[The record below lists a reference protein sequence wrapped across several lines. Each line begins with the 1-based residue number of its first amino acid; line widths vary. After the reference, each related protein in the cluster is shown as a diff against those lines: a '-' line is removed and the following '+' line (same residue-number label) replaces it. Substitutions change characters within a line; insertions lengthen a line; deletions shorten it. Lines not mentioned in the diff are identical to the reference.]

1 MAKKLPQNAIIINGK
16 VYELVDNKSD
26 QTDCDICDLKKVCF
40 EYYKNLL
47 CYFLFDEPIDKTFKC
62 YDRPTDKKGTG
73 H

>member
-40 EYYKNLL
+40 EYYEEIL
-47 CYFLFDEPIDKTFKC
+47 CVDLFDDADGKTFKLI
-62 YDRPTDKKGTG
+62 K
-73 H
+73 

>member
-40 EYYKNLL
+40 KYYEEIL
-47 CYFLFDEPIDKTFKC
+47 CVDLFDSDGKTFKLI
-62 YDRPTDKKGTG
+62 K
-73 H
+73 

>member
-40 EYYKNLL
+40 EYYEEIL
-47 CYFLFDEPIDKTFKC
+47 CVDLFDDADDKTFKLIN
-62 YDRPTDKKGTG
+62 
-73 H
+73 

>member
-40 EYYKNLL
+40 EYYEEIL
-47 CYFLFDEPIDKTFKC
+47 CVDLFDDADDKTFKLI
-62 YDRPTDKKGTG
+62 K
-73 H
+73 